1 MLKYDLRIATFLPAL
16 IMMCVIFHFSAEEA
30 EASTRT
36 STAVG
41 RMIVMT
47 VADLSHREY
56 TEEELTQRAIAVDGA
71 VRKTAHMAEYA
82 CLAAFISVPLLL
94 YGMRGKKLLF
104 LTIFLPLL
112 YAASDE
118 YHQTFVKGRS
128 GNIRDVL
135 IDGIGIIIYVI
146 FLWKL
151 SRKRDFTEN

>member
-30 EASTRT
+30 ETSTRT

-82 CLAAFISVPLLL
+82 CLAALISVPLLL